1 VQVDSSLIACA
12 GLAGLKRLA
21 VSQGVMQV
29 LQVDVGN
36 LSLNKKP
43 MSMRDRNVTTLLR
56 WAPEL
61 KLHQFQT
68 VEGALSYVS
77 DTDVMDNYAFVV
89 HDILPPGD
97 YIFFP
102 FKSSESP
109 SRPCFWASWQS
120 SELCDRKRLICV
132 MPKYVQLRLLV
143 YCSLA

>member
-21 VSQGVMQV
+21 VSKGVMQV
-29 LQVDVGN
+29 SQVTMQRIILD
-36 LSLNKKP
+36 KQP
-43 MSMRDRNVTTLLR
+43 MPMRDRNVTTLLR

-68 VEGALSYVS
+68 VEGALCYVS